1 MCDYFAS
8 VFFSVFVAQ
17 QPHSLRLPSAVS
29 DSLLNRREG
38 RGESEGTSDLDSPTK
53 HCTSDTEWENNRLV
67 RLLHRCSHV
76 PSLYASYMISGRAA
90 VLLQGGLYL
99 HISRKCL
106 LYTHPVSYEMILIPL
121 LLINLKELVVFLQV
135 LCGFHS

>member
-1 MCDYFAS
+1 M
-8 VFFSVFVAQ
+8 FFSVFVAQ

-90 VLLQGGLYL
+90 DLQGGFYL
-99 HISRKCL
+99 HIHVSRKRL
-106 LYTHPVSYEMILIPL
+106 LYTHPVNNEIILIPL
-121 LLINLKELVVFLQV
+121 L
-135 LCGFHS
+135 